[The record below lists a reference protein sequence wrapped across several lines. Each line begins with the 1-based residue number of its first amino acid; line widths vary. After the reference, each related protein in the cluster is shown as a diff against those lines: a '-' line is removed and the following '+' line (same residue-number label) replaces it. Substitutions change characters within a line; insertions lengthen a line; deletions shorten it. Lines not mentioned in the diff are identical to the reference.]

1 MRWFI
6 ESTEHSAWHVINRQQ
21 MKMTIAIIVEEGVSE
36 KHDTVSYRLCGGT
49 ECDQWMVWYG
59 NNRVSIRGSQEALES
74 VSWKQQSGMLL
85 YCNEALCPSLRAWD
99 KNHISYL
106 NSRRTDPKKSSDL
119 LVDFRWVLTDQSQYE
134 LHTNTLRNMHFCQE
148 PGQMVLS
155 LLMDICVHNNIFKIM
170 IS

>member
-6 ESTEHSAWHVINRQQ
+6 ESAWRVINRQQ
-21 MKMTIAIIVEEGVSE
+21 MKMTIAIIVGEGVSK
-36 KHDTVSYRLCGGT
+36 KHDTVSYTDCGRT
-49 ECDQWMVWYG
+49 ECDQWMVWYR
-59 NNRVSIRGSQEALES
+59 NNRASVSGSQGALES
-74 VSWKQQSGMLL
+74 VSWKQQSGMLP
-85 YCNEALCPSLRAWD
+85 YCSEALCPSFRAWD

-106 NSRRTDPKKSSDL
+106 NDRRTDPKKWSDL
-119 LVDFRWVLTDQSQYE
+119 PVDFRWVLMDQSQYE
-134 LHTNTLRNMHFCQE
+134 LHTNTLRNTHFRQK